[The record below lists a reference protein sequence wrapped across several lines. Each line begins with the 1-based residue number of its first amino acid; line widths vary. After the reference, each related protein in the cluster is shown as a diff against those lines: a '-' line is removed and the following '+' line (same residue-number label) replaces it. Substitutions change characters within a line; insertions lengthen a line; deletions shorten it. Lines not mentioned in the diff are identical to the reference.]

1 MPGSMI
7 IPIVIFGG
15 FILLAIAITN
25 VALKNIIPP
34 KK

>member
-1 MPGSMI
+1 MPASMI
-7 IPIVIFGG
+7 IPIIIFGG

-25 VALKNIIPP
+25 VALKNLTPP

>member
-1 MPGSMI
+1 MPASMI

-25 VALKNIIPP
+25 VALKNLTPP
-34 KK
+34 RK